1 VRVAFFH
8 GASAMERSTQVTGS
22 QDDNGQVIDIDAGSL
37 FVLAAIAFTVPASAQ
52 GTAQQRTA
60 CMGDAF
66 RFCSADI
73 PNVSRIETCLLQNR
87 ERLRPAYLLALSFTV
102 YAAYRFASPL
112 SDISAES
119 ASMCWFGYRPS
130 FSSASAFR
138 SLGAACPSWWAL

>member
-1 VRVAFFH
+1 
-8 GASAMERSTQVTGS
+8 MERSTQVTGA

-73 PNVSRIETCLLQNR
+73 PKTCLLQNR

-112 SDISAES
+112 RISRRSRRQCAGS
-119 ASMCWFGYRPS
+119 AIGLHSR
-130 FSSASAFR
+130 
-138 SLGAACPSWWAL
+138 LQ